1 MTSSMTQQKRYDAR
15 ILLLNGCLHLIL
27 HPAPAT
33 ADSYNSLTTNLD
45 TLIFIESF
53 RLPGQD
59 FDSAILLRRPFDLAA
74 YFNDFQRAAKQRSEL
89 SPGRGFASLG

>member
-45 TLIFIESF
+45 TLIFIGKNKGS
-53 RLPGQD
+53 GQACD
-59 FDSAILLRRPFDLAA
+59 FAIP
-74 YFNDFQRAAKQRSEL
+74 NQ
-89 SPGRGFASLG
+89 